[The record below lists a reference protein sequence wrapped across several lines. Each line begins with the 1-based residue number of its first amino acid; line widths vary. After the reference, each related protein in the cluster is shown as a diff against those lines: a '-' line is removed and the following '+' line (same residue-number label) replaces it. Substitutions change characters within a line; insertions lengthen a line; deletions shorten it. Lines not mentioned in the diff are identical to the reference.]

1 MGKLENALSRF
12 LGGND
17 GLFSGGV
24 LLVLVLIFL
33 VIGTDLLDDFFDDDN
48 IWVWIILIVLL
59 LFNFDDSYC

>member
-17 GLFSGGV
+17 GLFGGGV
-24 LLVLVLIFL
+24 LVILVFVFL
-33 VIGTDLLDDFFDDDN
+33 LIGTDLLDDFFDDDN
-48 IWVWIILIVLL
+48 IWVWIILIILL

>member
-1 MGKLENALSRF
+1 MGKLESALSRF

-24 LLVLVLIFL
+24 LLIVVLVFL

-48 IWVWIILIVLL
+48 IWVWIILIALL